1 MKNNLLYIINI
12 VLLLSVFNLKAQET
26 AQDTL
31 IKPKVAKALRLGID
45 ISKPAIALFNSDYKG
60 LEFVADFRI
69 KKNLYLAA
77 EYGSETRTLDEIS
90 YKYQT
95 KGSFYKIG
103 FDYNV
108 YDNLIGMDNLIYVG
122 MRYGHSSFS
131 QELLSYNTS
140 TQGQYWPLN
149 SNNTPIKYDNL
160 SASWISGLI
169 GLKVEVFPHIFV
181 GSSFQ
186 INRLINQ
193 TEPANFQNLFAPGY
207 NRMVLNDLSVSF
219 NYTISY
225 LIPFN
230 KKVKKQNE

>member
-131 QELLSYNTS
+131 QELLNYNTS

-160 SASWISGLI
+160 SANWISGLI

-193 TEPANFQNLFAPGY
+193 TEPTNFQNLFAPGY
-207 NRMVLNDLSVSF
+207 NRMGLNDLSVSF

-230 KKVKKQNE
+230 KKVRKQNE